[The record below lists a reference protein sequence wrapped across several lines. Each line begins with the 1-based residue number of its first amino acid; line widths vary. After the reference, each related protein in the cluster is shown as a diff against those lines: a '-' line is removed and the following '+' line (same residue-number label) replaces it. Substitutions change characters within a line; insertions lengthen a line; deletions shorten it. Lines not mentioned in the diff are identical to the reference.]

1 MFAHFDLLTVGVLV
15 PGDLHEGLGLGDAL
29 LLHIDPA
36 EVLGDGLQH
45 PGALDVGVVV
55 AVVEVAVT
63 GRDLSLTVFTLESK
77 YLLVLREKLEIFV
90 KNVERKFLETAA
102 TREKTRRSLA
112 VVMVR

>member
-90 KNVERKFLETAA
+90 KMLRENSWRRQRPER
-102 TREKTRRSLA
+102 RRGGAWRWSW
-112 VVMVR
+112 